1 MTMTNTHLQDLK
13 KNYGSRFQDVF
24 REESVIVYSGDTLHQ
39 NTVDDSNIVTIFEE
53 LNGEYPN
60 QVGLEHKAYHSIV
73 YINTS
78 DMEENDE
85 LAKSV
90 LDIFELLEDMA
101 IYDDNHHSELE
112 NSRFAYYL
120 ENELAWEISR
130 ELDFTIEEEVIQAW
144 IGENL
149 DLVWENCD
157 GSIDDHPYN
166 TEKLAELYKQA

>member
-1 MTMTNTHLQDLK
+1 MTDTYLYDLK

-24 REESVIVYSGDTLHQ
+24 REDSVIVYSGDTLHQ
-39 NTVDDSNIVTIFEE
+39 NTIDDSNIVTIFED
-53 LNGEYPN
+53 LNEQYPH
-60 QVGLEHKAYHSIV
+60 QVGLEHKAYHSII

-85 LAKSV
+85 IAKSV
-90 LDIFELLEDMA
+90 LGIFELLENMA
-101 IYDDNHHSELE
+101 IYNDSHHSELE
-112 NSRFAYYL
+112 NSRFEEYL

-130 ELDFTIEEEVIQAW
+130 ELDFTIAEEDIQVW

-149 DLVWENCD
+149 ELVYENCD
-157 GSIDDHPYN
+157 GSIDDYPFN